1 MFLGFI
7 GEFGMLSRRLKDGK
21 GAKMN
26 SGEDLLEA
34 LSHIIHPQISQVG
47 SVGGRQG
54 GYLMYGVPV
63 YAARTC
69 MTVLILSFHP
79 CDLS

>member
-1 MFLGFI
+1 MFLWFI

-47 SVGGRQG
+47 SVGGRQ
-54 GYLMYGVPV
+54 
-63 YAARTC
+63 RR
-69 MTVLILSFHP
+69 LSNVWSASVRRQNVHHGADFEFSS
-79 CDLS
+79 L